1 MCCMVKIAC
10 TQAWFARGQ
19 QNKSKASRG
28 PGELAERAWH
38 RIRECDFFCDA
49 QRSRTAVG
57 TTADSWMS
65 KSHYMEPQTEFLPIL
80 SRRPSALL
88 DDATSLCQEVGS
100 SKLRAQGTWWPSGSP
115 LEPAQSDMMCWS
127 VSKFQ
132 NFMCRSWTT
141 TQPGRILQASSS
153 RQGFQWMMR
162 LWGGWWTGKLATSDK
177 N

>member
-1 MCCMVKIAC
+1 MVKIAC

-65 KSHYMEPQTEFLPIL
+65 KSHYMEPQTEFLPMPVGG
-80 SRRPSALL
+80 RLL
-88 DDATSLCQEVGS
+88 Y
-100 SKLRAQGTWWPSGSP
+100 
-115 LEPAQSDMMCWS
+115 
-127 VSKFQ
+127 
-132 NFMCRSWTT
+132 
-141 TQPGRILQASSS
+141 
-153 RQGFQWMMR
+153 WMMR
-162 LWGGWWTGKLATSDK
+162 LPCAKKLGPQSSERRALDDPRALLWSQL
-177 N
+177 NLI